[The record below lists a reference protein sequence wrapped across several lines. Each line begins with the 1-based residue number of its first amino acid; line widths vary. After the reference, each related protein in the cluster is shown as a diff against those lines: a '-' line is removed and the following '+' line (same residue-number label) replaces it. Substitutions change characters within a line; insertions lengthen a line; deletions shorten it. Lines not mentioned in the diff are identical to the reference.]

1 MKKLLLIIGAAVLL
15 LVLVVLI
22 KTVTFTSETFD
33 VASVTPVD
41 VPDAALERFQK
52 AIQYKTI
59 SFGYPATPDSAEFY
73 GFHNFL
79 AEAFPL
85 IDSLLEKNVIA
96 GYSLLYKWQGTDAST
111 KPVILM
117 SHMDVVPV
125 DEGTLTNWEA
135 PPFSGE
141 IKNGFIYGRGT
152 MDDKIGVM
160 SILEAVEMSLKDGLQ
175 PKRTIYLAFGH
186 DEEVGGE
193 QGAGAIGRY
202 MEEQGIKAEFV
213 VDEGGY
219 VSDGMVPGVSKPL
232 AVINVAEKGFIS
244 YELTITTPGGHSSM
258 PPKNNT
264 IGSLAAAIVK
274 LEANQFP
281 YKMTPTLQEQIN
293 IVGPEMPFIQKMA
306 FANTWLLGGKILE
319 GLNAHTTTAP
329 TIIKGGVKDNVIPTS
344 ATAVV
349 NFRVMPGETTQEVLE
364 HIIEVVADDR
374 ITVKPVSSINEPS
387 VVADHR
393 SPSYQLIA
401 KTVKQLMPGTIVTPG
416 LLGGGTDTKH
426 YRNVSENQ
434 YRFFPI
440 RLSPDNATGFHGINE
455 HLAVDNYK
463 EVVQFFHQL
472 IKNMNE

>member
-41 VPDAALERFQK
+41 EPDAALERFQK
-52 AIQYKTI
+52 AIRYKTI

-96 GYSLLYKWQGTDAST
+96 GYSLLYKWQGTDASA

-152 MDDKIGVM
+152 MDDKVGVM

-202 MEEQGIKAEFV
+202 MEEQGIKAKFM

-244 YELTITTPGGHSSM
+244 
-258 PPKNNT
+258 
-264 IGSLAAAIVK
+264 
-274 LEANQFP
+274 
-281 YKMTPTLQEQIN
+281 
-293 IVGPEMPFIQKMA
+293 
-306 FANTWLLGGKILE
+306 
-319 GLNAHTTTAP
+319 
-329 TIIKGGVKDNVIPTS
+329 
-344 ATAVV
+344 
-349 NFRVMPGETTQEVLE
+349 
-364 HIIEVVADDR
+364 
-374 ITVKPVSSINEPS
+374 NE
-387 VVADHR
+387 
-393 SPSYQLIA
+393 
-401 KTVKQLMPGTIVTPG
+401 
-416 LLGGGTDTKH
+416 
-426 YRNVSENQ
+426 
-434 YRFFPI
+434 
-440 RLSPDNATGFHGINE
+440 
-455 HLAVDNYK
+455 
-463 EVVQFFHQL
+463 
-472 IKNMNE
+472 